1 MPNRLADAVSPY
13 LLAHADN
20 PMDWHPWG
28 EEAFAE
34 ARERDVPLF
43 ISIGYA
49 TCHWC
54 HVMARETFSDPM
66 LAQRLNA
73 QFVPVKIDREEH
85 PDVDAA
91 YLASAAAFTRDLGW
105 PLSVF
110 ATPDGQA
117 FFAGTYFPP
126 EPRAGMPSFAQIL
139 DAVTDAWTHRRA
151 DVADTASRVASAV
164 GALRADEA
172 TSAGDSGRASVPSS
186 RQLESAATALAAAE
200 DPEFG
205 GFGNPPDY
213 SGPKFPVV
221 PVLGFL
227 LGSGVPVGEW
237 AARHTLERMAASA
250 LRDPVDGGF
259 FRYGTRRDWGVP
271 HYERM
276 LYDNAGL
283 LRLYAD
289 AAVGETGGD
298 ADSAAVAEGI
308 AAFLLGTMRVTGGFA
323 SAQDSESDVDGV
335 RREGA
340 YYLLDANERAAQP
353 RPGLDRKVLTS
364 WNGLAIGALAHA
376 GALLGHADWIA
387 VAAETADS
395 LLAEHTTDDRRVLV
409 RTSLD
414 GRLSAASAALEDYGL
429 FARGLLDVFLAT
441 GEPRFAVA
449 ARTLVDATLD
459 AATSDASA
467 GGATAVDAA
476 TRQEEAAKPHASA
489 DASDTTSGSAHD
501 PQARTFAVPGG
512 GDSVLSAH
520 RIVADADPSE
530 GAYPGGVSSL
540 ADAARVL
547 YALTDDP
554 RYDAAARAAVAA
566 VGRRAVASPIA
577 FGGILRVA
585 TALGEDLRQLV
596 VILQGDGGDPSEP
609 GGSASDESP
618 VDVSAADESSSGP
631 ASAAVA
637 ESPLRAA
644 AVHRET
650 ARRSRTL
657 GADAVGVA
665 VTEGAASVLAADGFG
680 LFESRI
686 ALNGRPTEYLCTA
699 FRCELPRPFEI

>member
-13 LLAHADN
+13 LLSHADN
-20 PMDWHPWG
+20 PVDWHPWG

-54 HVMARETFSDPM
+54 HVMARETFSDPA

-164 GALRADEA
+164 EALRADDA
-172 TSAGDSGRASVPSS
+172 SSADGSGAASVPSV
-186 RQLESAATALAAAE
+186 RQLEAAATALAAAE

-227 LGSGVPVGEW
+227 LGSGVPVGDW

-250 LRDPVDGGF
+250 LRDPIDGGF

-289 AAVGETGGD
+289 AAVDDTETDGATASAPGGGD
-298 ADSAAVAEGI
+298 AAASEGGAGDRPDFAAVADGI
-308 AAFLLGTMRVTGGFA
+308 AGFLLGTMRASGGFA

-340 YYLLDANERAAQP
+340 YYQLDADERAGQP
-353 RPGLDRKVLTS
+353 LPGLDRKVLTG
-364 WNGLAIGALAHA
+364 WNGLAIGALANA
-376 GALLGHADWIA
+376 GALLGRADWIRA
-387 VAAETADS
+387 AAEVADS
-395 LLAEHTTDDRRVLV
+395 LLAEHTSDGGRMLV
-409 RTSLD
+409 RASLD
-414 GRLSAASAALEDYGL
+414 GRLSPASAALEDYGL

-449 ARTLVDATLD
+449 ARTLVDATM
-459 AATSDASA
+459 DASH
-467 GGATAVDAA
+467 GS
-476 TRQEEAAKPHASA
+476 QERAFS
-489 DASDTTSGSAHD
+489 
-501 PQARTFAVPGG
+501 VPGG
-512 GDSVLSAH
+512 GDSVLSTH

-540 ADAARVL
+540 ADAARML
-547 YALTDDP
+547 YALTDDA
-554 RYDAAARAAVAA
+554 RYDAAARSAVAA

-585 TALGEDLRQLV
+585 TALGDDLRQLV
-596 VILQGDGGDPSEP
+596 VILPVDGADR
-609 GGSASDESP
+609 SASGE
-618 VDVSAADESSSGP
+618 SGP
-631 ASAAVA
+631 EEPVPMESVPFAA
-637 ESPLRAA
+637 LRTA
-644 AVHRET
+644 T
-650 ARRSRTL
+650 ARRTQAL
-657 GADAVGVA
+657 GVDAVGVA
-665 VTEGAASVLAADGFG
+665 VTEGAASVLAAEGFG
-680 LFESRI
+680 LFESRA
-686 ALNGRPTEYLCTA
+686 ALNGAPTEYLCTA
-699 FRCELPRPFEI
+699 FRCELPRAFAI